1 MTKEE
6 LLPLIQADR
15 PSQKILE
22 VIDFK
27 PSDRGIDGEQYLVTV
42 SMVTIGCCSAHLNSE
57 PQIFQNLPYPLGPS
71 KEINHRKIKITM
83 NNFKDNLKNILKN
96 E

>member
-1 MTKEE
+1 MTKQE

-42 SMVTIGCCSAHLNSE
+42 SMVIIGCCSAHLNSE
-57 PQIFQNLPYPLGPS
+57 PQIFENLPYPLGPS
-71 KEINHRKIKITM
+71 KEINHRKIKNL
-83 NNFKDNLKNILKN
+83 NNKFKNKLNDIIKNG
-96 E
+96 